1 MSNAPEYGQGEGTL
15 TRAAG
20 LVSDARADF
29 NNISSRL
36 TDQIAGVQSKWGGQ
50 GASAFFVLHQAWT
63 EKQQTIVNALDE
75 FANSL
80 TSTERINTSTDDEQG
95 SNFGRLTSK
104 LGG

>member
-29 NNISSRL
+29 TSLSAKL
-36 TDQIAGVQSKWGGQ
+36 TDQISAVQGKWGGQ
-50 GASAFFVLHQAWT
+50 GASAFFVLHQTWT
-63 EKQQTIVNALDE
+63 EKQKTIVGALDE

-80 TSTERINTSTDDEQG
+80 TLTEKDNVSTDDTQSAG
-95 SNFGRLTSK
+95 FGRLSSR
-104 LGG
+104 LS